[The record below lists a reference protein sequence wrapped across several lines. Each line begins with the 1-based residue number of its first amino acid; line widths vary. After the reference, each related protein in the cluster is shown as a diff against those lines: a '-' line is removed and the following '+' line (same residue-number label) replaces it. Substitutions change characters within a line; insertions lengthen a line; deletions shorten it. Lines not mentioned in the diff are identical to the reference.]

1 MAKKD
6 LRAQMDAARAA
17 AAYIGAAQEDLA
29 APERGISPSGSSA
42 RSSEKDGAKAAPR
55 RSRTHEVR
63 SASLDVTQAAAMPDF
78 FAEDYTEEPRCEAIP
93 SVSYG
98 IASRR
103 SRTHEVR
110 SASLDVTQAAAMP
123 DFFAED
129 YTEEP
134 RCEAIPSVSYGIAS
148 VLAASDAAGTAE
160 AADAAGM
167 VEAADTAGMVEVAGA
182 AGTAEIAGA
191 AGTTETADA
200 AAAAVEDA
208 DAPSRAAGASRAAAR
223 TRKPRKK
230 SVAEIAGA
238 AGTTET
244 ADAAAA
250 AVEDADAPSRAA
262 GASRAAAR
270 TRKPRK
276 KSVEA
281 EPPVQA
287 GEGTSGRMTA
297 QVRVPM
303 TAEQREHA
311 DLLASVMK
319 ITRAEVMRQALD
331 EYWESHKSDLQAAV
345 AACEALTKSS

>member
-17 AAYIGAAQEDLA
+17 AAYIGAAQEDQA

-42 RSSEKDGAKAAPR
+42 RSSEKDGAKAAP
-55 RSRTHEVR
+55 
-63 SASLDVTQAAAMPDF
+63 
-78 FAEDYTEEPRCEAIP
+78 
-93 SVSYG
+93 
-98 IASRR
+98 RR

-230 SVAEIAGA
+230 SV
-238 AGTTET
+238 
-244 ADAAAA
+244 
-250 AVEDADAPSRAA
+250 
-262 GASRAAAR
+262 
-270 TRKPRK
+270 
-276 KSVEA
+276 EA

>member
-98 IASRR
+98 IAS
-103 SRTHEVR
+103 
-110 SASLDVTQAAAMP
+110 
-123 DFFAED
+123 
-129 YTEEP
+129 
-134 RCEAIPSVSYGIAS
+134 
-148 VLAASDAAGTAE
+148 VLAASDAAGTA
-160 AADAAGM
+160 
-167 VEAADTAGMVEVAGA
+167 EAADTAGMVEVAGA
-182 AGTAEIAGA
+182 AGT
-191 AGTTETADA
+191 
-200 AAAAVEDA
+200 
-208 DAPSRAAGASRAAAR
+208 
-223 TRKPRKK
+223 
-230 SVAEIAGA
+230 AEIAGA

>member
-98 IASRR
+98 IAS
-103 SRTHEVR
+103 
-110 SASLDVTQAAAMP
+110 
-123 DFFAED
+123 
-129 YTEEP
+129 
-134 RCEAIPSVSYGIAS
+134 
-148 VLAASDAAGTAE
+148 VLAASD
-160 AADAAGM
+160 
-167 VEAADTAGMVEVAGA
+167 A

-200 AAAAVEDA
+200 AAVAVEDA
-208 DAPSRAAGASRAAAR
+208 DAPSR
-223 TRKPRKK
+223 
-230 SVAEIAGA
+230 V
-238 AGTTET
+238 
-244 ADAAAA
+244 
-250 AVEDADAPSRAA
+250 A

-345 AACEALTKSS
+345 AAYEALIKKLMK

>member
-78 FAEDYTEEPRCEAIP
+78 FAEDYA
-93 SVSYG
+93 
-98 IASRR
+98 
-103 SRTHEVR
+103 
-110 SASLDVTQAAAMP
+110 
-123 DFFAED
+123 
-129 YTEEP
+129 EEP

-167 VEAADTAGMVEVAGA
+167 VEAADTAGMVEV
-182 AGTAEIAGA
+182 
-191 AGTTETADA
+191 
-200 AAAAVEDA
+200 
-208 DAPSRAAGASRAAAR
+208 
-223 TRKPRKK
+223 
-230 SVAEIAGA
+230 AGA

-319 ITRAEVMRQALD
+319 ITRAEVVRQALD

>member
-98 IASRR
+98 IAS
-103 SRTHEVR
+103 
-110 SASLDVTQAAAMP
+110 
-123 DFFAED
+123 
-129 YTEEP
+129 
-134 RCEAIPSVSYGIAS
+134 

-160 AADAAGM
+160 AA
-167 VEAADTAGMVEVAGA
+167 GA
-182 AGTAEIAGA
+182 AGT
-191 AGTTETADA
+191 
-200 AAAAVEDA
+200 
-208 DAPSRAAGASRAAAR
+208 
-223 TRKPRKK
+223 
-230 SVAEIAGA
+230 AEIAGA

>member
-98 IASRR
+98 IAS
-103 SRTHEVR
+103 
-110 SASLDVTQAAAMP
+110 
-123 DFFAED
+123 
-129 YTEEP
+129 
-134 RCEAIPSVSYGIAS
+134 

-191 AGTTETADA
+191 AGTTETAD
-200 AAAAVEDA
+200 
-208 DAPSRAAGASRAAAR
+208 
-223 TRKPRKK
+223 
-230 SVAEIAGA
+230 A

>member
-63 SASLDVTQAAAMPDF
+63 SASLDVTQAAA
-78 FAEDYTEEPRCEAIP
+78 
-93 SVSYG
+93 V
-98 IASRR
+98 
-103 SRTHEVR
+103 
-110 SASLDVTQAAAMP
+110 P

-160 AADAAGM
+160 AADAAG
-167 VEAADTAGMVEVAGA
+167 T
-182 AGTAEIAGA
+182 
-191 AGTTETADA
+191 
-200 AAAAVEDA
+200 
-208 DAPSRAAGASRAAAR
+208 
-223 TRKPRKK
+223 
-230 SVAEIAGA
+230 AEIAGA

-345 AACEALTKSS
+345 AAYEALTKSS

>member
-98 IASRR
+98 IAS
-103 SRTHEVR
+103 
-110 SASLDVTQAAAMP
+110 
-123 DFFAED
+123 
-129 YTEEP
+129 
-134 RCEAIPSVSYGIAS
+134 

-167 VEAADTAGMVEVAGA
+167 VEAADTAGMGEVAGA
-182 AGTAEIAGA
+182 A
-191 AGTTETADA
+191 
-200 AAAAVEDA
+200 
-208 DAPSRAAGASRAAAR
+208 RR
-223 TRKPRKK
+223 
-230 SVAEIAGA
+230 
-238 AGTTET
+238 TET

>member
-42 RSSEKDGAKAAPR
+42 RSSEKDGAKAAP
-55 RSRTHEVR
+55 
-63 SASLDVTQAAAMPDF
+63 
-78 FAEDYTEEPRCEAIP
+78 
-93 SVSYG
+93 
-98 IASRR
+98 RR

-230 SVAEIAGA
+230 SV
-238 AGTTET
+238 
-244 ADAAAA
+244 
-250 AVEDADAPSRAA
+250 
-262 GASRAAAR
+262 
-270 TRKPRK
+270 
-276 KSVEA
+276 EA

-303 TAEQREHA
+303 TAEQREHD

>member
-98 IASRR
+98 IAS
-103 SRTHEVR
+103 
-110 SASLDVTQAAAMP
+110 
-123 DFFAED
+123 
-129 YTEEP
+129 
-134 RCEAIPSVSYGIAS
+134 

-160 AADAAGM
+160 A
-167 VEAADTAGMVEVAGA
+167 
-182 AGTAEIAGA
+182 
-191 AGTTETADA
+191 
-200 AAAAVEDA
+200 
-208 DAPSRAAGASRAAAR
+208 
-223 TRKPRKK
+223 
-230 SVAEIAGA
+230 
-238 AGTTET
+238 

-345 AACEALTKSS
+345 AAYEALIKKLMK

>member
-98 IASRR
+98 IAS
-103 SRTHEVR
+103 
-110 SASLDVTQAAAMP
+110 
-123 DFFAED
+123 
-129 YTEEP
+129 
-134 RCEAIPSVSYGIAS
+134 

-167 VEAADTAGMVEVAGA
+167 VEAADTAGMVEV
-182 AGTAEIAGA
+182 
-191 AGTTETADA
+191 
-200 AAAAVEDA
+200 
-208 DAPSRAAGASRAAAR
+208 
-223 TRKPRKK
+223 
-230 SVAEIAGA
+230 AGA

-319 ITRAEVMRQALD
+319 ITRAEVVRQALD

>member
-17 AAYIGAAQEDLA
+17 AAYIGAAQEYLA

-78 FAEDYTEEPRCEAIP
+78 FAEDYTEEPRCEAI
-93 SVSYG
+93 
-98 IASRR
+98 
-103 SRTHEVR
+103 
-110 SASLDVTQAAAMP
+110 L
-123 DFFAED
+123 
-129 YTEEP
+129 
-134 RCEAIPSVSYGIAS
+134 SVSYGIAS

-167 VEAADTAGMVEVAGA
+167 VEAADTAGMVEV
-182 AGTAEIAGA
+182 
-191 AGTTETADA
+191 
-200 AAAAVEDA
+200 
-208 DAPSRAAGASRAAAR
+208 
-223 TRKPRKK
+223 
-230 SVAEIAGA
+230 AGA

>member
-78 FAEDYTEEPRCEAIP
+78 FAEDYTEEPRCEAI
-93 SVSYG
+93 
-98 IASRR
+98 
-103 SRTHEVR
+103 
-110 SASLDVTQAAAMP
+110 L
-123 DFFAED
+123 
-129 YTEEP
+129 
-134 RCEAIPSVSYGIAS
+134 SVSYGIAS

-167 VEAADTAGMVEVAGA
+167 VEAADTAGMVEV
-182 AGTAEIAGA
+182 
-191 AGTTETADA
+191 
-200 AAAAVEDA
+200 
-208 DAPSRAAGASRAAAR
+208 
-223 TRKPRKK
+223 
-230 SVAEIAGA
+230 AGA

>member
-17 AAYIGAAQEDLA
+17 AAIGAAQEDLA

-42 RSSEKDGAKAAPR
+42 RSSEKDGAKAAP
-55 RSRTHEVR
+55 
-63 SASLDVTQAAAMPDF
+63 
-78 FAEDYTEEPRCEAIP
+78 
-93 SVSYG
+93 
-98 IASRR
+98 RR

-191 AGTTETADA
+191 AGTTETAMRRLLRW
-200 AAAAVEDA
+200 DA
-208 DAPSRAAGASRAAAR
+208 DAPSGPPAR
-223 TRKPRKK
+223 LNRCPY
-230 SVAEIAGA
+230 A
-238 AGTTET
+238 
-244 ADAAAA
+244 
-250 AVEDADAPSRAA
+250 
-262 GASRAAAR
+262 
-270 TRKPRK
+270 
-276 KSVEA
+276 
-281 EPPVQA
+281 
-287 GEGTSGRMTA
+287 
-297 QVRVPM
+297 
-303 TAEQREHA
+303 
-311 DLLASVMK
+311 
-319 ITRAEVMRQALD
+319 
-331 EYWESHKSDLQAAV
+331 QAAQ
-345 AACEALTKSS
+345 EKR

>member
-98 IASRR
+98 IAS
-103 SRTHEVR
+103 
-110 SASLDVTQAAAMP
+110 
-123 DFFAED
+123 
-129 YTEEP
+129 
-134 RCEAIPSVSYGIAS
+134 

-160 AADAAGM
+160 AADA
-167 VEAADTAGMVEVAGA
+167 AGMVEVAGA

-230 SVAEIAGA
+230 SV
-238 AGTTET
+238 
-244 ADAAAA
+244 
-250 AVEDADAPSRAA
+250 
-262 GASRAAAR
+262 
-270 TRKPRK
+270 
-276 KSVEA
+276 EA
-281 EPPVQA
+281 EPPIQA

>member
-98 IASRR
+98 IAS
-103 SRTHEVR
+103 
-110 SASLDVTQAAAMP
+110 
-123 DFFAED
+123 
-129 YTEEP
+129 
-134 RCEAIPSVSYGIAS
+134 

-167 VEAADTAGMVEVAGA
+167 VEAADTAG
-182 AGTAEIAGA
+182 T
-191 AGTTETADA
+191 
-200 AAAAVEDA
+200 
-208 DAPSRAAGASRAAAR
+208 
-223 TRKPRKK
+223 
-230 SVAEIAGA
+230 AEIAGA

>member
-98 IASRR
+98 IAS
-103 SRTHEVR
+103 
-110 SASLDVTQAAAMP
+110 
-123 DFFAED
+123 
-129 YTEEP
+129 
-134 RCEAIPSVSYGIAS
+134 
-148 VLAASDAAGTAE
+148 VLAASDAAGTTE
-160 AADAAGM
+160 A
-167 VEAADTAGMVEVAGA
+167 
-182 AGTAEIAGA
+182 
-191 AGTTETADA
+191 
-200 AAAAVEDA
+200 
-208 DAPSRAAGASRAAAR
+208 
-223 TRKPRKK
+223 
-230 SVAEIAGA
+230 
-238 AGTTET
+238 

-345 AACEALTKSS
+345 AAYEALIKKLMK

>member
-98 IASRR
+98 IAS
-103 SRTHEVR
+103 
-110 SASLDVTQAAAMP
+110 
-123 DFFAED
+123 
-129 YTEEP
+129 
-134 RCEAIPSVSYGIAS
+134 

-191 AGTTETADA
+191 AGATETADA
-200 AAAAVEDA
+200 AAAA
-208 DAPSRAAGASRAAAR
+208 G
-223 TRKPRKK
+223 
-230 SVAEIAGA
+230 
-238 AGTTET
+238 
-244 ADAAAA
+244 
-250 AVEDADAPSRAA
+250 

>member
-98 IASRR
+98 IAS
-103 SRTHEVR
+103 
-110 SASLDVTQAAAMP
+110 
-123 DFFAED
+123 
-129 YTEEP
+129 
-134 RCEAIPSVSYGIAS
+134 
-148 VLAASDAAGTAE
+148 VLAASDAAGT
-160 AADAAGM
+160 
-167 VEAADTAGMVEVAGA
+167 
-182 AGTAEIAGA
+182 
-191 AGTTETADA
+191 
-200 AAAAVEDA
+200 
-208 DAPSRAAGASRAAAR
+208 
-223 TRKPRKK
+223 
-230 SVAEIAGA
+230 AEIAGA

>member
-98 IASRR
+98 IAS
-103 SRTHEVR
+103 
-110 SASLDVTQAAAMP
+110 
-123 DFFAED
+123 
-129 YTEEP
+129 
-134 RCEAIPSVSYGIAS
+134 

-160 AADAAGM
+160 A
-167 VEAADTAGMVEVAGA
+167 
-182 AGTAEIAGA
+182 
-191 AGTTETADA
+191 
-200 AAAAVEDA
+200 
-208 DAPSRAAGASRAAAR
+208 
-223 TRKPRKK
+223 
-230 SVAEIAGA
+230 AGA

-331 EYWESHKSDLQAAV
+331 EYWESHKSDLQVAV

>member
-98 IASRR
+98 IAS
-103 SRTHEVR
+103 
-110 SASLDVTQAAAMP
+110 
-123 DFFAED
+123 
-129 YTEEP
+129 
-134 RCEAIPSVSYGIAS
+134 

-160 AADAAGM
+160 A
-167 VEAADTAGMVEVAGA
+167 
-182 AGTAEIAGA
+182 
-191 AGTTETADA
+191 
-200 AAAAVEDA
+200 
-208 DAPSRAAGASRAAAR
+208 
-223 TRKPRKK
+223 
-230 SVAEIAGA
+230 
-238 AGTTET
+238 

>member
-29 APERGISPSGSSA
+29 APERGISLRAA
-42 RSSEKDGAKAAPR
+42 RRDRPR
-55 RSRTHEVR
+55 RTARR
-63 SASLDVTQAAAMPDF
+63 RRP
-78 FAEDYTEEPRCEAIP
+78 
-93 SVSYG
+93 
-98 IASRR
+98 RR

-230 SVAEIAGA
+230 SV
-238 AGTTET
+238 
-244 ADAAAA
+244 
-250 AVEDADAPSRAA
+250 
-262 GASRAAAR
+262 
-270 TRKPRK
+270 
-276 KSVEA
+276 EA

-311 DLLASVMK
+311 DLLASVLK

-331 EYWESHKSDLQAAV
+331 EYWAEPQVRPSGGSRGR
-345 AACEALTKSS
+345 EALTKAHEVKPLALD

>member
-98 IASRR
+98 IAS
-103 SRTHEVR
+103 
-110 SASLDVTQAAAMP
+110 
-123 DFFAED
+123 
-129 YTEEP
+129 
-134 RCEAIPSVSYGIAS
+134 

-167 VEAADTAGMVEVAGA
+167 VEAADT
-182 AGTAEIAGA
+182 
-191 AGTTETADA
+191 
-200 AAAAVEDA
+200 
-208 DAPSRAAGASRAAAR
+208 
-223 TRKPRKK
+223 
-230 SVAEIAGA
+230 

>member
-42 RSSEKDGAKAAPR
+42 RSSEKDGAKAAP
-55 RSRTHEVR
+55 
-63 SASLDVTQAAAMPDF
+63 
-78 FAEDYTEEPRCEAIP
+78 
-93 SVSYG
+93 
-98 IASRR
+98 RR

-230 SVAEIAGA
+230 SVE
-238 AGTTET
+238 
-244 ADAAAA
+244 
-250 AVEDADAPSRAA
+250 
-262 GASRAAAR
+262 
-270 TRKPRK
+270 
-276 KSVEA
+276 
-281 EPPVQA
+281 
-287 GEGTSGRMTA
+287 A

>member
-29 APERGISPSGSSA
+29 APERGISPSGSAA
-42 RSSEKDGAKAAPR
+42 RSSEKDGAKAAP
-55 RSRTHEVR
+55 
-63 SASLDVTQAAAMPDF
+63 
-78 FAEDYTEEPRCEAIP
+78 
-93 SVSYG
+93 
-98 IASRR
+98 RR

-167 VEAADTAGMVEVAGA
+167 VEVAGA
-182 AGTAEIAGA
+182 AGT
-191 AGTTETADA
+191 
-200 AAAAVEDA
+200 
-208 DAPSRAAGASRAAAR
+208 
-223 TRKPRKK
+223 
-230 SVAEIAGA
+230 AEIAGA

-345 AACEALTKSS
+345 AAYEALIKKLMK

>member
-98 IASRR
+98 IAS
-103 SRTHEVR
+103 
-110 SASLDVTQAAAMP
+110 
-123 DFFAED
+123 
-129 YTEEP
+129 
-134 RCEAIPSVSYGIAS
+134 

-167 VEAADTAGMVEVAGA
+167 VEAADTAGMVEGAGA
-182 AGTAEIAGA
+182 
-191 AGTTETADA
+191 
-200 AAAAVEDA
+200 
-208 DAPSRAAGASRAAAR
+208 
-223 TRKPRKK
+223 
-230 SVAEIAGA
+230 
-238 AGTTET
+238 
-244 ADAAAA
+244 
-250 AVEDADAPSRAA
+250 
-262 GASRAAAR
+262 
-270 TRKPRK
+270 
-276 KSVEA
+276 
-281 EPPVQA
+281 
-287 GEGTSGRMTA
+287 GTSGRMTA

>member
-98 IASRR
+98 IAS
-103 SRTHEVR
+103 
-110 SASLDVTQAAAMP
+110 
-123 DFFAED
+123 
-129 YTEEP
+129 
-134 RCEAIPSVSYGIAS
+134 

-167 VEAADTAGMVEVAGA
+167 VEAAGA
-182 AGTAEIAGA
+182 AGT
-191 AGTTETADA
+191 
-200 AAAAVEDA
+200 
-208 DAPSRAAGASRAAAR
+208 
-223 TRKPRKK
+223 
-230 SVAEIAGA
+230 AEIAGA

-311 DLLASVMK
+311 DLLVSVMK

>member
-29 APERGISPSGSSA
+29 APEKGISPSGGSA
-42 RSSEKDGAKAAPR
+42 RSSEKGGAKAAPR
-55 RSRTHEVR
+55 RLRTHEVR
-63 SASLDVTQAAAMPDF
+63 SASLDVA
-78 FAEDYTEEPRCEAIP
+78 
-93 SVSYG
+93 
-98 IASRR
+98 
-103 SRTHEVR
+103 
-110 SASLDVTQAAAMP
+110 QAAAMP

-160 AADAAGM
+160 AAD
-167 VEAADTAGMVEVAGA
+167 TAGMAEVASA

-200 AAAAVEDA
+200 AAAAVED
-208 DAPSRAAGASRAAAR
+208 
-223 TRKPRKK
+223 
-230 SVAEIAGA
+230 V
-238 AGTTET
+238 
-244 ADAAAA
+244 
-250 AVEDADAPSRAA
+250 DAPSRAA

-297 QVRVPM
+297 QVLVPM

-331 EYWESHKSDLQAAV
+331 EYWESHKSELQAAV
-345 AACEALTKSS
+345 AAYEALIKKLMK

>member
-98 IASRR
+98 IAS
-103 SRTHEVR
+103 
-110 SASLDVTQAAAMP
+110 
-123 DFFAED
+123 
-129 YTEEP
+129 
-134 RCEAIPSVSYGIAS
+134 
-148 VLAASDAAGTAE
+148 VLAAS
-160 AADAAGM
+160 DAAGM
-167 VEAADTAGMVEVAGA
+167 VEAADAAGMVEVAGA
-182 AGTAEIAGA
+182 AGT
-191 AGTTETADA
+191 
-200 AAAAVEDA
+200 
-208 DAPSRAAGASRAAAR
+208 
-223 TRKPRKK
+223 
-230 SVAEIAGA
+230 AEIAGA

>member
-98 IASRR
+98 IAS
-103 SRTHEVR
+103 
-110 SASLDVTQAAAMP
+110 
-123 DFFAED
+123 
-129 YTEEP
+129 
-134 RCEAIPSVSYGIAS
+134 

-160 AADAAGM
+160 AVDA
-167 VEAADTAGMVEVAGA
+167 AGMVEVAGA
-182 AGTAEIAGA
+182 AGT
-191 AGTTETADA
+191 
-200 AAAAVEDA
+200 
-208 DAPSRAAGASRAAAR
+208 
-223 TRKPRKK
+223 
-230 SVAEIAGA
+230 AEIAGA

>member
-98 IASRR
+98 IAS
-103 SRTHEVR
+103 
-110 SASLDVTQAAAMP
+110 
-123 DFFAED
+123 
-129 YTEEP
+129 
-134 RCEAIPSVSYGIAS
+134 
-148 VLAASDAAGTAE
+148 VLAASDAAGTA
-160 AADAAGM
+160 
-167 VEAADTAGMVEVAGA
+167 EAADTAGMVEVAGA

-208 DAPSRAAGASRAAAR
+208 DAPSRAAGASRA
-223 TRKPRKK
+223 T
-230 SVAEIAGA
+230 
-238 AGTTET
+238 
-244 ADAAAA
+244 
-250 AVEDADAPSRAA
+250 
-262 GASRAAAR
+262 AR

>member
-98 IASRR
+98 IAS
-103 SRTHEVR
+103 
-110 SASLDVTQAAAMP
+110 
-123 DFFAED
+123 
-129 YTEEP
+129 
-134 RCEAIPSVSYGIAS
+134 

-160 AADAAGM
+160 AAD
-167 VEAADTAGMVEVAGA
+167 
-182 AGTAEIAGA
+182 
-191 AGTTETADA
+191 
-200 AAAAVEDA
+200 
-208 DAPSRAAGASRAAAR
+208 
-223 TRKPRKK
+223 
-230 SVAEIAGA
+230 A

>member
-98 IASRR
+98 IAS
-103 SRTHEVR
+103 
-110 SASLDVTQAAAMP
+110 
-123 DFFAED
+123 
-129 YTEEP
+129 
-134 RCEAIPSVSYGIAS
+134 

-160 AADAAGM
+160 AAD
-167 VEAADTAGMVEVAGA
+167 TAGMVEV
-182 AGTAEIAGA
+182 
-191 AGTTETADA
+191 
-200 AAAAVEDA
+200 
-208 DAPSRAAGASRAAAR
+208 
-223 TRKPRKK
+223 
-230 SVAEIAGA
+230 AGA

-345 AACEALTKSS
+345 AACEALTKSA